1 VDICSITVIES
12 IPTYYIFRDIVK
24 MTGKTKKAKYKEA
37 GVDIDAGNRFVELIK
52 PIVSRTFKSGV
63 ITDIGGFAGLFS
75 LHVQDIRNPVLVAS
89 TDGVGTKL
97 KIAFMLDKH
106 DTVGIDLVA
115 MCVNDIMV
123 QGAAPL
129 FMLDYISVGKLDV
142 NRALEIVKGI
152 AAGCKE
158 ADCSLIGGET
168 AEMPGFYAD
177 DEYDLAGFVVGLAE
191 NDQLLDG
198 SEIAVGH
205 QLIGIG
211 SSGLHSNGYSLVR
224 RAFFEQM
231 KMSVHDYVEEFGRT
245 LGEELL
251 EPTRIYSSAIRNL
264 RRDFHISGIAHI
276 TGGGLTD
283 NLPRILP
290 RQCKVIINTS
300 SWAPQPIFHYLQRA
314 GKISSQEMMRTFN
327 NGLGLVVVV
336 NEEETGEVLLRLKA
350 MGETVYHI
358 GSVESRD
365 EKEDPI
371 QFTD

>member
-1 VDICSITVIES
+1 
-12 IPTYYIFRDIVK
+12 
-24 MTGKTKKAKYKEA
+24 MAGKTKKDKYAEA
-37 GVDIDAGNRFVELIK
+37 GVDIDAGNRFIKLIK
-52 PIVSRTFKSGV
+52 PIVSKTFKPGV

-75 LHVQDIRNPVLVAS
+75 LHVRDIQNPVLVAS

-97 KIAFMLDKH
+97 KLAFMMDKH

-123 QGAAPL
+123 QGADPL
-129 FMLDYISVGKLDV
+129 FMLDYISMGKLDV
-142 NRALEIVKGI
+142 QKAVSVVKGI

-168 AEMPGFYAD
+168 AEMPGFYAE
-177 DEYDLAGFVVGLAE
+177 DEYDLAGFVVGLAD

-205 QLIGIG
+205 KLIGIA

-224 RAFFEQM
+224 KVFFEEL
-231 KMSVHDYVEEFGRT
+231 KMSVTDHVEEFGRS

-251 EPTRIYSSAIRNL
+251 EPTRIYTRAIKNL
-264 RRDFHISGIAHI
+264 RRDFRIYGIAHI

-290 RQCKVIINTS
+290 KQCKVVINTS
-300 SWAPQPIFHYLQRA
+300 SWTPPPVFQVIQKE

-327 NGLGLVVVV
+327 NGLGLVIVGS
-336 NEEETGEVLLRLKA
+336 EEETGEILLRLKA
-350 MGETVYHI
+350 MGETAFHI
-358 GSVESRD
+358 GSVEARD
-365 EKEDPI
+365 NKEEPI
-371 QFTD
+371 QFAT